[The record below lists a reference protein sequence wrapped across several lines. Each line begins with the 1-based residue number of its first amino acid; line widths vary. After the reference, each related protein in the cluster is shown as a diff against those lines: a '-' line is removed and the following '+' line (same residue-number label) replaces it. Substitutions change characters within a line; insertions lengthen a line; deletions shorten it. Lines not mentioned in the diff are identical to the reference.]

1 MLRSPS
7 IATLLLA
14 ILSLAGCSSLPP
26 DADWPGD
33 LPPRSEFVRAYQEDP
48 ENAERQ
54 ELGNYLTWIIRFYD
68 GHGMVGTSW
77 KEVTH
82 GIVHGLEGDALE
94 GARGDLHQ
102 LGKRIASEWAKTN
115 DARVIDTGMLSL
127 WGSVMLAAD
136 DARDRLMAMKL
147 ISRDVADLLEGK
159 RHPRSITEPRYEKA
173 LAISLGF

>member
-7 IATLLLA
+7 LATLLFT
-14 ILSLAGCSSLPP
+14 ILLLAGCSSLPP
-26 DADWPGD
+26 EADWPGD
-33 LPPRSEFVRAYQEDP
+33 LPPRSDFVRAYQDDP
-48 ENAERQ
+48 ENVERQ
-54 ELGNYLTWIIRFYD
+54 ELDNYLTWIIRFYD
-68 GHGMVGTSW
+68 GNGMVGTSW

-82 GIVHGLEGDALE
+82 GIVHGLEGNALAN
-94 GARGDLHQ
+94 ARGRLHQ
-102 LGKRIASEWAKTN
+102 LGKLIASEWAKTN

-136 DARDRLMAMKL
+136 DAADRLVAMEL
-147 ISRDVADLLEGK
+147 ISRDVHDLLEGK